1 MSQVFISYSR
11 KNASAAEFFFRALTE
26 IGAEPFIDHDG
37 ISLGD
42 GWMERIGA
50 AISECR
56 FFVLLV
62 TKDSLD
68 SNYVREEFGFAHML
82 KKSIIPVMLEQ
93 VDFARLGRLFPI
105 TTLQQVE
112 LYGWDLDRDDPKWA
126 QAFQYL
132 QQLLHQPTPDGV
144 AEDPLLGFKQRGI
157 TQIYAS
163 RKDAEHE
170 IAYDLTRDGV
180 TRINIIG
187 ISLNDFT
194 DGQNGILHDAWKR
207 VRSYIKQDSRA
218 LEIRILLTHPESLG
232 SHLRARAEEREQ
244 PGPLDQSR
252 LKRHVLETVTEIKY
266 LRAEAERLAKSSGK
280 KQPRVSLECRLYFGA
295 PILFLCQTDTVSY
308 VQQYYY
314 WRGRQDN
321 PGAPIMKC
329 VKAANPQV
337 EHGMHGELE
346 AHFDWIWTNDIA
358 SISAEEWLDA
368 HVVGIESGAYSTG
381 LVNFFN
387 NFDSQVDVYSDQN
400 QARSRIQYLMGH
412 AKTRL
417 WIMGISLH
425 SFFFQQPSNDLLLT
439 INALAERGEADIRVL
454 LIDPESEQAR
464 YRSYRESLFHL
475 DTPTDFEEFSK
486 NLFGKQRLYRDT
498 WLTVDTIK
506 RLSKK
511 YANVTGRLYSSA
523 PACFIL
529 MVDDSVIVEQYIY
542 GIIGKSGIVPEILG
556 RQMPVMEYRRVPPN
570 LFRFDPNRAA
580 YLLLEDHFNF
590 VWEHYSRD
598 FPAPAT
604 P

>member
-1 MSQVFISYSR
+1 M
-11 KNASAAEFFFRALTE
+11 
-26 IGAEPFIDHDG
+26 
-37 ISLGD
+37 
-42 GWMERIGA
+42 
-50 AISECR
+50 
-56 FFVLLV
+56 
-62 TKDSLD
+62 
-68 SNYVREEFGFAHML
+68 
-82 KKSIIPVMLEQ
+82 
-93 VDFARLGRLFPI
+93 
-105 TTLQQVE
+105 
-112 LYGWDLDRDDPKWA
+112 
-126 QAFQYL
+126 
-132 QQLLHQPTPDGV
+132 
-144 AEDPLLGFKQRGI
+144 GI

-163 RKDAEHE
+163 RKEAEQD
-170 IAYDLTRDGV
+170 IAVDLTRDGV

-194 DGQNGILHDAWKR
+194 DGQNGILHDAWSK
-207 VRSYIKQDSRA
+207 VRSYIKGDSRA

-266 LRAEAERLAKSSGK
+266 LRAEAEKLAVNNHRR
-280 KQPRVSLECRLYFGA
+280 PRVSLECKLYFGA

-329 VKAANPQV
+329 VKAASPHV
-337 EHGMHGELE
+337 EHGMHSELE
-346 AHFDWIWTNDIA
+346 AHFDWIWNNDIA

-400 QARSRIQYLMGH
+400 QARSRIKYLMES
-412 AKTRL
+412 AETRL

-439 INALAERGEADIRVL
+439 INALAERGKADIRIL
-454 LIDPESEQAR
+454 LIDPDSEQAR
-464 YRSYRESLFHL
+464 YRSYRESLFQL
-475 DTPTDFEEFSK
+475 EEDIDLEEFSK
-486 NLFGKQRLYRDT
+486 THYKAQRLYRDT
-498 WLTVDTIK
+498 WLTVETIK

-511 YANVTGRLYSSA
+511 YPNVTGKLYASA

-542 GIIGKSGIVPEILG
+542 GINGIRGIVPKILG
-556 RQMPVMEYRRVPPN
+556 RQMPVMEYRCEPPN
-570 LFRFDPNRAA
+570 LFRFDPERAA

-598 FPAPAT
+598 LP
-604 P
+604 